1 MSKTAT
7 MSTSASEIP
16 LRRLSLTRYSPSIF
30 STTSTLPPSYASSI
44 ASTTQGL
51 IPSSTTP
58 FNPTAILQIQSV
70 GKAMISFPLSTN
82 ELCIPI
88 FACDGDGKTGRP
100 KWLSIRPARKSGSC
114 FLVDA
119 EDESQT
125 AVARTRYRFGPGRPP
140 VVRIGR
146 DEDGFVESDEEDV
159 CLDANAADDV
169 DKKADSNTATARVG
183 HSDGISENCST
194 IDAEE
199 FPLISRRL
207 IGRTIQFTSPRHG
220 TFEWRYCSRKEKAS
234 FPSTSNSVSS
244 APNNL
249 LVLEKVF
256 KNEHGKECGRMRVAQ
271 LIRGEETRSPGS
283 RESSAGNGGR
293 LEMCLS
299 RGGGG
304 EGEGEVLIDEVTVV
318 VTVMVMLKKEIDR
331 LRGAQIAV
339 MSAGASGGG
348 P

>member
-7 MSTSASEIP
+7 MSTSTSEIP
-16 LRRLSLTRYSPSIF
+16 LRRLSLNRYSPSIF

-51 IPSSTTP
+51 IPSSTVP
-58 FNPTAILQIQSV
+58 FNPTSILQIQSA
-70 GKAMISFPLSTN
+70 GKAMISLPLSTN

-88 FACDGDGKTGRP
+88 FACDRDGKTERP
-100 KWLSIRPARKSGSC
+100 KWLSIRPVRKSGSC

-125 AVARTRYRFGPGRPP
+125 AVARTTYRFGPGRPP

-146 DEDGFVESDEEDV
+146 DEDSFVKSDEEDV
-159 CLDANAADDV
+159 GPDASADAFV
-169 DKKADSNTATARVG
+169 DKKTDSSAAATQVS
-183 HSDGISENCST
+183 HSDSISGACST
-194 IDAEE
+194 TDAEE
-199 FPLISRRL
+199 FPLTSRRL
-207 IGRTIQFTSPRHG
+207 LGRTIQFTSPHHG

-256 KNEHGKECGRMRVAQ
+256 KNEHGKECGRVRVAQ
-271 LIRGEETRSPGS
+271 LIRGEETRTPGS
-283 RESSAGNGGR
+283 RGSSAGNGGR
-293 LEMCLS
+293 LEM
-299 RGGGG
+299 
-304 EGEGEVLIDEVTVV
+304 
-318 VTVMVMLKKEIDR
+318 
-331 LRGAQIAV
+331 
-339 MSAGASGGG
+339 
-348 P
+348 